1 MSKQLLQEEVE
12 STVETMVSKFEC
24 FGAQVLIKRLDEDDE
39 MTPGGVVKPEIARK
53 RSQRGLVM
61 LHGPGEYM
69 SNGVFVPVQVKH
81 GQTVLFSKYAGD
93 EVEIDGEKY
102 LLMHHS
108 HVKLGERQ

>member
-1 MSKQLLQEEVE
+1 MVKQVLQEESETLIE
-12 STVETMVSKFEC
+12 SLVGKFEC

-39 MTPGGVVKPEIARK
+39 MTPGGLVKPQISREK
-53 RSQRGLVM
+53 SLRGLVM

-81 GQTVLFSKYAGD
+81 GQVVYFSKYAGAER
-93 EVEIDGEKY
+93 EVEGQKF

-108 HVKLGERQ
+108 HIYMGEKL

>member
-1 MSKQLLQEEVE
+1 MVKQVLQEE
-12 STVETMVSKFEC
+12 SETLIEPLVAKFEC
-24 FGAQVLIKRLDEDDE
+24 FGAQVLIKRLDEE
-39 MTPGGVVKPEIARK
+39 KKFTPGGIEIPDTARE

-93 EVEIDGEKY
+93 DVEIEGQKY

-108 HVKLGERQ
+108 HVKLGEKQ